1 MKQIE
6 PIQYTT
12 DGPVCTH
19 IKVWSRNDD
28 LNERADFEW
37 ILFNSIGQ
45 IVTKGMIPCEGNN
58 YTVWAGDN
66 NFPYTYVADILGLE
80 IIT

>member
-1 MKQIE
+1 MKEIT

-12 DGPVCTH
+12 DGPICTY

-28 LNERADFEW
+28 LTERCDFEW

-45 IVTKGMIPCEGNN
+45 VVTNGMIPCEEEN
-58 YTVWAGDN
+58 YTTWTGDN
-66 NFPYTYVADILGLE
+66 NYPFTYVAN
-80 IIT
+80 IIGVELI